1 MARIIGDKALNDK
14 LTRLARGT
22 SVTQALLRAAER
34 TRQVYVESVQEQSPG
49 RPDTRYNPR
58 RQVIVSNP
66 GESPNSDSGHLVNMT
81 GTQSERI
88 NQAEAFSS
96 ASYAEALEFGTQSDR
111 VNQADDLEFGT
122 HKMAP
127 RPAMGPAFDQ
137 TKAQAIEDVRDALRK
152 ARE

>member
-14 LTRLARGT
+14 LTRLARGVN
-22 SVTQALLRAAER
+22 VTPALLRAAER
-34 TRQVYVESVQEQSPG
+34 TRQEYVESVQEQSPG
-49 RPDTRYNPR
+49 RPDTRYGPR
-58 RQVIVSNP
+58 REVVAAGP
-66 GESPNSDSGHLVNMT
+66 GEAPNSDTGYLVNMT
-81 GTQSERI
+81 GTQSERV

-96 ASYAEALEFGTQSDR
+96 ASY
-111 VNQADDLEFGT
+111 ADDLEFGT

-127 RPAMGPAFDQ
+127 RPAMGPAVDQ

>member
-14 LTRLARGT
+14 LTRLARGVN
-22 SVTQALLRAAER
+22 VTPALLRAAER
-34 TRQVYVESVQEQSPG
+34 TRQEYVESVQEQSPG
-49 RPDTRYNPR
+49 RPDTRYGPR
-58 RQVIVSNP
+58 RQVIAAGP
-66 GESPNSDSGHLVNMT
+66 GEAPNSDTGYLVNMT
-81 GTQSERI
+81 GTQSERV

-96 ASYAEALEFGTQSDR
+96 ASYADA
-111 VNQADDLEFGT
+111 LEFGT

-127 RPAMGPAFDQ
+127 RPAMGPAYEQ

>member
-14 LTRLARGT
+14 LTRLARGVN
-22 SVTQALLRAAER
+22 VTPALLRAAER
-34 TRQVYVESVQEQSPG
+34 TRQAYVESVQEQSPG
-49 RPDTRYNPR
+49 RPDTRYGPR
-58 RQVIVSNP
+58 REVVAAAP
-66 GESPNSDSGHLVNMT
+66 GEAPNSDTGYLVNMT
-81 GTQSERI
+81 GTQSERV

-96 ASYAEALEFGTQSDR
+96 ASYADA
-111 VNQADDLEFGT
+111 LEFGT

>member
-14 LTRLARGT
+14 LTRLARGVN
-22 SVTQALLRAAER
+22 VTPALLRAAER

-49 RPDTRYNPR
+49 RPDTRYGPR
-58 RQVIVSNP
+58 REVVAAGP
-66 GESPNSDSGHLVNMT
+66 GEAPNSDTGYLVNMT
-81 GTQSERI
+81 GTQSERV

-96 ASYAEALEFGTQSDR
+96 ASYADA
-111 VNQADDLEFGT
+111 LEFGT

-137 TKAQAIEDVRDALRK
+137 TKAQAIADVRDALRK

>member
-14 LTRLARGT
+14 LTRLARGVN
-22 SVTQALLRAAER
+22 VTPALLRAAER

-49 RPDTRYNPR
+49 RPDTRYGPR
-58 RQVIVSNP
+58 REVVAAGP
-66 GESPNSDSGHLVNMT
+66 GEAPNSDTGHLVNMT
-81 GTQSERI
+81 GAQSERV

-96 ASYAEALEFGTQSDR
+96 ASYADA
-111 VNQADDLEFGT
+111 LEFGT

-137 TKAQAIEDVRDALRK
+137 TKAQAIADVRDALRK

>member
-14 LTRLARGT
+14 LTRLARGVN
-22 SVTQALLRAAER
+22 VTHVLLRAAER

-49 RPDTRYNPR
+49 RPDTRYGPR
-58 RQVIVSNP
+58 REVVAAGP
-66 GESPNSDSGHLVNMT
+66 GEAPNSDTGYLVNMT
-81 GTQSERI
+81 GTQSERV

-96 ASYAEALEFGTQSDR
+96 ASY
-111 VNQADDLEFGT
+111 ADDLEFGT

-137 TKAQAIEDVRDALRK
+137 TKAQAIADVRDALRK

>member
-14 LTRLARGT
+14 LTRLSRGVN
-22 SVTQALLRAAER
+22 VTPALLRAAER

-49 RPDTRYNPR
+49 RPDTRYGPR

-66 GESPNSDSGHLVNMT
+66 GEAPNSDTGYLVNMT
-81 GTQSERI
+81 GTQSDRV

-96 ASYAEALEFGTQSDR
+96 ASY
-111 VNQADDLEFGT
+111 ADDLEFGT

-137 TKAQAIEDVRDALRK
+137 TKAQAIADVRDALRK

>member
-14 LTRLARGT
+14 LTRLARGVN
-22 SVTQALLRAAER
+22 VTPALLRAAER

-49 RPDTRYNPR
+49 RPDTRYGPR
-58 RQVIVSNP
+58 REVVAAGP
-66 GESPNSDSGHLVNMT
+66 GEAPNSDTGYLVNMT
-81 GTQSERI
+81 GTQSDRV

-96 ASYAEALEFGTQSDR
+96 ASYAEALEFGT
-111 VNQADDLEFGT
+111 NYLKFGTDDLEFGT

-127 RPAMGPAFDQ
+127 RPAMGPAFEQ
-137 TKAQAIEDVRDALRK
+137 TKAQVIKDVRDALRK

>member
-14 LTRLARGT
+14 LTRLARGVN
-22 SVTQALLRAAER
+22 VTPALLRAAER

-49 RPDTRYNPR
+49 RPDTRYGPR
-58 RQVIVSNP
+58 REVVAAGP
-66 GESPNSDSGHLVNMT
+66 GEAPNSDTGHLVNMT

-96 ASYAEALEFGTQSDR
+96 ASY
-111 VNQADDLEFGT
+111 ADDLEFGT

-137 TKAQAIEDVRDALRK
+137 TKAQAIADVRDALRK

>member
-14 LTRLARGT
+14 LTRLARGVN
-22 SVTQALLRAAER
+22 VTPALLRAAER

-49 RPDTRYNPR
+49 RPDTRYGPR
-58 RQVIVSNP
+58 REVVAAGP
-66 GESPNSDSGHLVNMT
+66 GEAPNSDTGYLVNMT
-81 GTQSERI
+81 GAQSERV

-96 ASYAEALEFGTQSDR
+96 ASYADA
-111 VNQADDLEFGT
+111 LEFGT

-137 TKAQAIEDVRDALRK
+137 TKAQAIADVRDALRK